1 MKKII
6 IYLVSLFFATISYA
20 QEVTLPILNQYI
32 ADNPYL
38 LAASYAGIGEC
49 WQIRATGFEQWVG
62 LDKAPGTQTLSVDGR
77 ITDRNGVGAILFN
90 DSNGFTSQ
98 QGVQASFAH
107 HLVLSPYNKQYL
119 SLGISYKF
127 TQYRIDSSEF
137 NQSGP
142 GIGGDFSTNNHNF
155 DVSILYRLQSFFISA
170 NAINLVNRELADFDP
185 TEPEELQNYY
195 VYTGFTFNN
204 DFKELQ
210 FEPSLLYRNFA
221 SDTRST
227 LDLNFKVRKFFKDS
241 YIWGGVSARGIID
254 QSFKPLSISPLL
266 GLKKTKFYFAYGY
279 QLNTNEVLQASAG
292 GSHLVTLGIDFGCRK
307 STCGCTF

>member
-195 VYTGFTFNN
+195 VYTGFIFNN